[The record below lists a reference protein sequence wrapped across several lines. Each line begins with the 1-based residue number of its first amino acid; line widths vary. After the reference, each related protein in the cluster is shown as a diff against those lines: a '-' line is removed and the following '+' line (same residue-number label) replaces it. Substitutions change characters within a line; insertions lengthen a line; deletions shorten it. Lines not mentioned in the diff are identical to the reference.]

1 MPLSRISF
9 IMYLVHMNVEN
20 YVLGLYPSNTSLN
33 VTTGVSLYAVK
44 LSTYPRTTRIYLD
57 GRVLCG
63 YGFEVY

>member
-20 YVLGLYPSNTSLN
+20 YILGLYPSNTSLN

-44 LSTYPRTTRIYLD
+44 LSTYPKTTRIYLD
-57 GRVLCG
+57 
-63 YGFEVY
+63 